1 MKMRHSRCRLRPS
14 LCLPLP
20 IGRQDKPGLAMCQLV
35 ESGEILLPFRDQVPV
50 SDGTNVK

>member
-1 MKMRHSRCRLRPS
+1 
-14 LCLPLP
+14 
-20 IGRQDKPGLAMCQLV
+20 MCQLV